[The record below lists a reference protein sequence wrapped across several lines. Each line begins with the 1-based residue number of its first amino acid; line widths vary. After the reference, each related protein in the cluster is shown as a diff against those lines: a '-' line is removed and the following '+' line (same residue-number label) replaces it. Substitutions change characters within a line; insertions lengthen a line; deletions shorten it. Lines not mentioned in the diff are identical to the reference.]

1 MIMKMHQVAPFAT
14 FIFCAIANVQ
24 TATAEL
30 PSLTTKEAMGRF
42 AISENNK
49 YRFHIECRGRFEL
62 LPDGGRKKNVHD
74 TSAIVIEPIIEEVM
88 PDGSF
93 NARAV
98 NYGSFE
104 SNDPATA
111 ELEKTTIRGQA
122 NGGISFEMTTEIR
135 QDTIFYSGKVINPGP
150 TIKNPLRFAVR
161 IKIPSLY
168 QKLNIRS
175 PKQEEEFKET
185 IEDDKVS
192 IRWTDGEKVKMNF
205 SKNVDASSDEVNGPG
220 ITSVE
225 IDSDAY
231 AGKKVTITAA
241 PNSSF
246 KMSNAASEPLHKGF
260 NLMWTTDP
268 AKDKDHKAQIAIE
281 VR

>member
-1 MIMKMHQVAPFAT
+1 MIMNLIQVAPVAT

-30 PSLTTKEAMGRF
+30 PSLTNKEAMGRF
-42 AISENNK
+42 AMSENSK

-62 LPDGGRKKNVHD
+62 LPEGGRKKKVNE
-74 TSAIVIEPIIEEVM
+74 TSAIVIEPIIEEVL
-88 PDGSF
+88 PDGSYKS
-93 NARAV
+93 RAV
-98 NYGSFE
+98 INSSFE

-135 QDTIFYSGKVINPGP
+135 QGTIFYSGKVINPGP

-168 QKLNIRS
+168 QELNLRG

-185 IEDDKVS
+185 LKDDKVS
-192 IRWTDGEKVKMNF
+192 IKWTDGEKVKANF
-205 SKNVDASSDEVNGPG
+205 AKNVDASSDEINGPG

-231 AGKKVTITAA
+231 AGKKVTISAA

-246 KMSNAASEPLHKGF
+246 KMSNSASEPLHKGF
-260 NLMWTTDP
+260 VLMWTTDP
-268 AKDKDHKAQIAIE
+268 TKDKDHKAQIAIE